1 MPALIS
7 NYLLA
12 ERVLSGYRLN
22 GKEKVDED
30 AFLWGAQGY
39 DFLFSRPTK
48 QFHEKSAQAF
58 EKMRTYKEH
67 PERALNA
74 IRQEVLL
81 NHDEIFSSSYYRGFA
96 CNCIFIRTVSPF
108 FNARFQALQAINPEM
123 PEESLKDELTSSLD
137 TILLRYERAELPTEF
152 DLKKA
157 FPVSQKV
164 LDCIAEIYFDVLKN
178 ICGISAA
185 KEDVLQAEKAYRS
198 EAGHLNDR
206 TGLKKLFCKKY
217 EKHHP
222 QSHRSCSFRGM
233 MEDGG
238 FDYANILS
246 SPWSWPPEQKEKCT
260 TCFFDLFE
268 EAADE
273 ALHAQLK
280 IDTEKSNKQLVKGE
294 KT

>member
-12 ERVLSGYRLN
+12 ERVLAGYRLN
-22 GKEKVDED
+22 EKEKVDED

-39 DFLFSRPTK
+39 GFLFSKPLK
-48 QFHEKSAQAF
+48 QCHEESIRAF
-58 EKMRTYKEH
+58 ERMRNYKGH
-67 PERALNA
+67 PEQVLNT
-74 IRQEVLL
+74 IRQEILLGLDEVL
-81 NHDEIFSSSYYRGFA
+81 SSSYYRGFV
-96 CNCIFIRTVSPF
+96 CNCIFTREVSPF
-108 FNARFQALQAINPEM
+108 FNARLQALQVINPKI
-123 PEESLKDELTSSLD
+123 PEDSLKDELSASLD
-137 TILLRYERAELPTEF
+137 TILLRYEHAELPTEF

-157 FPVSQKV
+157 FPASQNV
-164 LDCIAEIYFDVLKN
+164 LESIAEIYCGVLKKL
-178 ICGISAA
+178 CGISVV
-185 KEDVLQAEKAYRS
+185 KGDVLQAEKAYRS
-198 EAGHLNDR
+198 EAGRLNDR
-206 TGLKKLFCKKY
+206 TGLKKLFCRKY

-246 SPWSWPPEQKEKCT
+246 SPWSWPPEQKEKST
-260 TCFFDLFE
+260 AGFFDLFE

-280 IDTEKSNKQLVKGE
+280 VDTEKLINN
-294 KT
+294 